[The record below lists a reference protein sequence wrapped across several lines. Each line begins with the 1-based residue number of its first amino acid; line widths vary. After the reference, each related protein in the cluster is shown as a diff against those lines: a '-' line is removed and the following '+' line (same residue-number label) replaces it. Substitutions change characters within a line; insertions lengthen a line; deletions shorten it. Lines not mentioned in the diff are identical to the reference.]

1 MELVTHSSPTIALPH
16 APTPVLACEEVE
28 RHFVHRGHGA
38 EFEMEARWIARRIPD
53 SDRRV
58 LDIGC
63 GIGALFSSI
72 GAARVVG
79 LDFVHAGLLQTRR
92 RFPESRLACGDGMTL
107 PFADGAFDA
116 ITAQHVIE
124 HLSDADAACD
134 EWKRVLRIGGRL
146 LIVTPN
152 ARYCDPGV
160 YSDPTHVQIF
170 DEVSLRTTVSRAG
183 LIVEAIY
190 SIGLP
195 WFREYHR
202 FPSGWRARR
211 LVLNFAEML
220 ARIPGLCR
228 AGQSLC
234 CLARSKA
241 VA

>member
-1 MELVTHSSPTIALPH
+1 MTPT
-16 APTPVLACEEVE
+16 APTLVLPDSLPGISASTEIE
-28 RHFVHRGHGA
+28 RHFAHRGHGG
-38 EFEMEARWIARRIPD
+38 EFEMEARWIARRIPE

-63 GIGALFSSI
+63 GIGALFPSI

-79 LDFVHAGLLQTRR
+79 LDFVHAGLQQTRR

-124 HLSDADAACD
+124 HLSDAGAACD

-152 ARYCDPGV
+152 ARFCDPGV

-170 DEVSLRTTVSRAG
+170 DEESLRTTVSRAG

-234 CLARSKA
+234 CLARRKA